1 MKILQ
6 INAYNYIRGGSE
18 SVFKNTS
25 SLLEAHGHEVMTY
38 TLKWPENLP
47 SKYSAY
53 FPESKETRSGVLR
66 IPRNILTYFYNDEA
80 ARNLDRLLREEKPDI
95 AHVHLIWGQLTPSIL
110 PVLHHHGIPVVHTA
124 HDYRIICPA
133 YSLRNGKGEI
143 CHKCTDGNFMHCVI
157 EKCNKNNRVLSAMM
171 AAEQYYRNHRF
182 HPARNLDGI
191 IYVSDFAR
199 DIHRRFMP
207 ELAEVPSERL
217 YNFSNS
223 IASTPNAK
231 DNRNKTDYKDYYL
244 YYGRLSY
251 EKGLLTLLKAF
262 ADMPDLKLKIMG
274 SGPMEL
280 QLKQYANE
288 YNLTNVSF
296 IGRRT
301 GQKLMD
307 IVSKARFI
315 IIPSEWYEN
324 NPMTIIEPYSLGVP
338 VIGAEIGG
346 IPEIITPD
354 TGLTFKSGD
363 SDSLKDTVRKSASIS
378 DERYDALANG
388 ALQFARNN
396 FEPEEY
402 YNRLIKFYT
411 RIISSYK
418 QKTK

>member
-47 SKYSAY
+47 SKYSTY

-110 PVLHHHGIPVVHTA
+110 PVLHRHGIPVVHTA
-124 HDYRIICPA
+124 HDYRMICPA

-143 CHKCTDGNFMHCVI
+143 CHKCADGNFMHCVI
-157 EKCNKNNRVLSAMM
+157 EKCNKNNRMLSAMM

-182 HPARNLDGI
+182 NPSDNLDGI
-191 IYVSDFAR
+191 IYVSDFSR
-199 DIHRRFMP
+199 DTHQRLMP
-207 ELAEVPSERL
+207 SLAKVPSEKI
-217 YNFSNS
+217 YNFSTS
-223 IASTPNAK
+223 IATEPFAK
-231 DNRNKTDYKDYYL
+231 SRVNKRISDSYYL
-244 YYGRLSY
+244 YYGRLSH
-251 EKGLLTLLKAF
+251 EKGLITLLKAF
-262 ADMPDLKLKIMG
+262 SDLADIKLKIMG
-274 SGPMEL
+274 SGPLES
-280 QLKQYANE
+280 QLKQFAE
-288 YNLTNVSF
+288 ERAMTNVSF
-296 IGRRT
+296 IGRQT
-301 GQKLMD
+301 GHELME
-307 IVSKARFI
+307 IVGQAEFVI
-315 IIPSEWYEN
+315 LPSECYEN

-338 VIGAEIGG
+338 VIGANIGG

-354 TGLTFKSGD
+354 TGLTFSSGD
-363 SDSLKDTVRKSASIS
+363 ADSLKEAVRKSSALS
-378 DERYDALANG
+378 DERYNELANG

>member
-1 MKILQ
+1 MKVLQ
-6 INAYNYIRGGSE
+6 IDAYNYIRGGAE

-25 SLLEAHGHEVMTY
+25 SLLKAHGHEVMTF

-47 SKYSAY
+47 SEYASY
-53 FPESKETRSGVLR
+53 FPESKDTRRGISR
-66 IPRNILTYFYNDEA
+66 IPLNILTYFYHNEA
-80 ARNLDRLLREEKPDI
+80 ARNLDRLLRDEKPDI

-110 PVLHHHGIPVVHTA
+110 TVLHRHGIPVVHTA
-124 HDYRIICPA
+124 HDYRMVCPA
-133 YSLRNGKGEI
+133 YTFRNGRGEI
-143 CHKCTDGNFMHCVI
+143 CHKCADGNFMHCVTN
-157 EKCNKNNRVLSAMM
+157 KCTKGSYLLSGMM

-223 IASTPNAK
+223 IATAPISK
-231 DNRNKTDYKDYYL
+231 DGRNEADTEPYYL

-251 EKGLLTLLKAF
+251 EKGLLTLMKAF
-262 ADMPDLKLKIMG
+262 AEMPDLRLKIMG
-274 SGPMEL
+274 SGPMEP
-280 QLKQYANE
+280 QLKQFADE
-288 YNLTNVSF
+288 HGMTNVNF

-301 GQKLMD
+301 GQELMD
-307 IVSKARFI
+307 IVARAKFI